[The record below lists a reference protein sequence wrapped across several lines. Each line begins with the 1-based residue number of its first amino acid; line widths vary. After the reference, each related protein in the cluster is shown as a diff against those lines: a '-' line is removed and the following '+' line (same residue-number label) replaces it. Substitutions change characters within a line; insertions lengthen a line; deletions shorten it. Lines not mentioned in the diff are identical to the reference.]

1 MNIEEL
7 KQKPLWQMTG
17 DEFIFLQQNTGQKE
31 VQSSPLVDNS
41 KKYVYGLKGLKTLFN
56 CSIATANR
64 IKASGRIDKA
74 ISQVG
79 RKVIIDADLALE
91 LAGRKNGGRR

>member
-17 DEFIFLQQNTGQKE
+17 DEFLFLQQNTGQKE
-31 VQSSPLVDNS
+31 IQSSPLVDNS

-64 IKASGRIDKA
+64 IKASGRIEKA

-79 RKVIIDADLALE
+79 RKIIIDADLALE

>member
-7 KQKPLWQMTG
+7 KQKLLWQMTG
-17 DEFIFLQQNTGQKE
+17 DEFLFLQQNTGQKE
-31 VQSSPLVDNS
+31 IQSSPLVDNS

-64 IKASGRIDKA
+64 IKASGRIEKA

-79 RKVIIDADLALE
+79 RKIIIDADLALE

>member
-91 LAGRKNGGRR
+91 LASRKNGGRR

>member
-17 DEFIFLQQNTGQKE
+17 DEFLFLQQNTGQKE

-91 LAGRKNGGRR
+91 LASRKNGGRR

>member
-17 DEFIFLQQNTGQKE
+17 DEFLFLQQNTGQKE
-31 VQSSPLVDNS
+31 IQSSPLVDNS

-64 IKASGRIDKA
+64 IKASGRIEKA

-79 RKVIIDADLALE
+79 RKIIIDADLALE
-91 LAGRKNGGRR
+91 LASRKNGGRR

>member
-17 DEFIFLQQNTGQKE
+17 DEFLFLQQNTGQKE
-31 VQSSPLVDNS
+31 IQSSPLVDNS

-64 IKASGRIDKA
+64 IKASGRIEKA

-79 RKVIIDADLALE
+79 RKIIIDADLALE
-91 LAGRKNGGRR
+91 LAGRKNGGRK

>member
-31 VQSSPLVDNS
+31 IQSSPLVDNS

-64 IKASGRIDKA
+64 IKASGRIEKA

-79 RKVIIDADLALE
+79 RKIIIDADLALE
-91 LAGRKNGGRR
+91 LASRKNGGRR

>member
-1 MNIEEL
+1 MNIKEL

-17 DEFIFLQQNTGQKE
+17 DEFLFLQQSTGQKE

-64 IKASGRIDKA
+64 IKSSGKIDKA
-74 ISQVG
+74 IIQVG
-79 RKVIIDADLALE
+79 RKVIIDADMALE
-91 LAGRKNGGRR
+91 LVGRKNGGRR

>member
-17 DEFIFLQQNTGQKE
+17 DEFLFLQQNTGQKE
-31 VQSSPLVDNS
+31 IQSSPLVDNS

-91 LAGRKNGGRR
+91 LASRKNGGRR